1 MPLYPGFNK
10 AILGLMIALFIAVL
24 GVAHLKTN
32 ASYLA
37 YFDPQDP
44 LVQQHLQQKNTFDT
58 HDSLVLLLYSKDKTP
73 LTNSKHFYQ
82 NSKALISQLKVLAQI
97 KSVQDYLSQLR
108 WRHNIFTQ
116 HKIKKI
122 QLLSGDASLAL
133 ILLDVQLADNKSA
146 LQIQA
151 LNKKVQKITRSAF
164 SDKNIDVYLSG
175 ALGLNNAYIE
185 TVRHDIKV
193 FIPFLILCMFT
204 ALSWVLKSVKLAVAM
219 LSIGLLATLGSFGI
233 IGWLGYT
240 LASINVFTPVMI
252 IGLSIVTN
260 MHNSIAFLQKI
271 ASGQSRAQA
280 LRNSFKEN
288 LTPLT
293 MSCLTTALGF
303 LFLLNSPSPPIVVTG
318 LSSALG
324 IVISLLLSLT
334 LFQLMLFAT
343 AAKQSKSAFN
353 PLPVWLNPNINFLS
367 RSFKKIA
374 LLTIGLLTLAIFGIS
389 QLRID
394 DNVYEYFP
402 EDYDFRKS
410 VALLDKSFNGTVNI
424 DYRVSATNSEN
435 NNIPLAQ
442 WSDKQWQHLHSFI
455 ATLEKMPQLN
465 SLFPGSHLLNSE
477 NIKRFY
483 KQQNTSKSPL
493 LAYVNT
499 VHHNIR
505 LQLRFDTMSARQVLA
520 LDSFIGSQWS
530 DFSNKNSSSVR
541 ISKGTS
547 PDILF
552 ANVSYNNAHNM
563 FSSLLLALTLISAIT
578 GLLLRSW
585 KLCALV
591 FVCNFFPIILAY
603 GLLGVS
609 GGYLTLGSTVVIG
622 MIIGIIVDDTL
633 HLLFKFKKFQHSS
646 QVKNTPFDALQK
658 LQQRVFPAV
667 IISSFIIILALS
679 IGLVSDFKPT
689 FEISFFSIS
698 VIFVALLTDIILLP
712 TLLNTPWFSAQAN
725 SKKVH
730 R

>member
-10 AILGLMIALFIAVL
+10 AILGLVIALLFAIL
-24 GVAHLKTN
+24 GVAKLKTN

-44 LVQQHLQQKNTFDT
+44 LVQQYLKQKKSFNT
-58 HDSLVLLLYSKDKTP
+58 HDSLVLILYSKDKTP

-82 NSKALISQLKVLAQI
+82 NSKGLISQLNTLAQI
-97 KSVQDYLSQLR
+97 KSSQNYLSQLR
-108 WRHNIFTQ
+108 WRNNIFTQ
-116 HKIKKI
+116 HTTKKI
-122 QLLSGDASLAL
+122 QLLSEDASLAL
-133 ILLDVQLADNKSA
+133 ILLDVQLVDNKSA
-146 LQIQA
+146 LQILA
-151 LNKKVQKITRSAF
+151 LNKQVQKIARSAF
-164 SDKNIDVYLSG
+164 SDQNIDVYLSG

-193 FIPFLILCMFT
+193 FIPFLILCMFA
-204 ALSWVLKSVKLAVAM
+204 ALSWVLKSAKLAFAM
-219 LSIGLLATLGSFGI
+219 LSIGILATLGSFGI

-240 LASINVFTPVMI
+240 LASINVFTPIMI

-260 MHNSIAFLQKI
+260 MHNSIAFLQKM
-271 ASGQSRAQA
+271 ASGQSRAEA
-280 LRNSFKEN
+280 LNSSFKEN

-324 IVISLLLSLT
+324 ILISLLLSLS
-334 LFQLMLFAT
+334 LFQLMLFACAT
-343 AAKQSKSAFN
+343 KPGKSNFN
-353 PLPVWLNPNINFLS
+353 PLPLWLKPNIDFLS
-367 RSFKKIA
+367 QAFKKIA
-374 LLTIGLLTLAIFGIS
+374 LLTAGLLTLAIFGIS

-402 EDYDFRKS
+402 KDYDFRKS
-410 VALLDKSFNGTVNI
+410 IALLDSSFNGAVSI
-424 DYRVSATNSEN
+424 DYMLTATDLKDKNS
-435 NNIPLAQ
+435 PLNE
-442 WSDKQWQHLHSFI
+442 WSEEQWQDLHTFI
-455 ATLEKMPQLN
+455 ETLEKIPQLN
-465 SLFPGSHLLNSE
+465 SLFPGRNLLNSN
-477 NIKRFY
+477 NIKHFY
-483 KQQNTSKSPL
+483 KQQNTSKSAL
-493 LAYVNT
+493 RTYVNT
-499 VHHNIR
+499 VDHDIR
-505 LQLRFDTMSARQVLA
+505 LQLRFDSMSARQILA
-520 LDSFIGSQWS
+520 LDTLISEQWN
-530 DFSNKNSSSVR
+530 DFSNKSSS
-541 ISKGTS
+541 SLLMSQGTS

-552 ANVSYNNAHNM
+552 ANVSYNNATNM
-563 FSSLLLALTLISAIT
+563 FSSLLLALTIISAIT

-585 KLCALV
+585 KLSGLV

-633 HLLFKFKKFQHSS
+633 HLLFKFKKFQQSS
-646 QVKNTPFDALQK
+646 QVTNTTLDALQK

-698 VIFVALLTDIILLP
+698 VIFIALLTDIVVLP
-712 TLLNTPWFSAQAN
+712 ALLNTVWFRTQPDC
-725 SKKVH
+725 KKET